1 MRVVLALFLLFPFL
15 LFGRVQTGIEV
26 LFSPEYQHL
35 LKGKRLGLITNQTG
49 VTSRMEKN
57 IDFIITHSA
66 AAQCTLVALF
76 APEHGLTGASHAFE
90 EIKDSTHGKIPVYSL
105 HGKTRRPTHE
115 MLKGIDIL
123 LFDIQDIG
131 SRPYT
136 YISTLFYAMEEAAK
150 VGIPVIVTDRPN
162 PINGVVVEGPLLDPD
177 FRSFLGYVNV
187 PYCHGMTV
195 GELARLFNGEYKV
208 GCALTVIP
216 MHGWKRNMSFI
227 DTGLPWV
234 PTSPNV
240 PEPTTPY
247 YFPITGTIGELQLVS
262 IGIGYTLPFKVVGA
276 PWIDAEKLATHLNG
290 QKLPGIAFQPFHF
303 KPYHGR
309 YSGEECHGVLIV
321 VQDPLH
327 YQPVMAQYTLLGSL
341 KSLYP
346 KEFAAAIEGC
356 QKNKTLFHK
365 VNGTDKV
372 YTILTTNP
380 YPAWPLRDF
389 ARGTLAD
396 FIPIRQKYLIT
407 SY

>member
-1 MRVVLALFLLFPFL
+1 M
-15 LFGRVQTGIEV
+15 EV
-26 LFSPEYQHL
+26 LFSPDYQHL

-57 IDFIITHSA
+57 IDFILHRSEA
-66 AAQCTLVALF
+66 AGCTLVALF
-76 APEHGLTGASHAFE
+76 APEHGLTGSSHAFE
-90 EIKDSTHGKIPVYSL
+90 EIKDTQYGKIPVYSL
-105 HGKTRRPTHE
+105 HGKTKRPTVE

-123 LFDIQDIG
+123 IFDIQDIG

-136 YISTLFYAMEEAAK
+136 YVSTLFYVMEEAAK
-150 VGIPVIVTDRPN
+150 AQIPVIVTDRPN
-162 PINGVVVEGPLLDPD
+162 PINGVVVDGPLLDPNW
-177 FRSFLGYVNV
+177 RSFLGYINV

-208 GCALTVIP
+208 NCALTVIP
-216 MHGWKRNMSFI
+216 MQGWRRNMSFI

-240 PEPTTPY
+240 PEPTTPC

-262 IGIGYTLPFKVVGA
+262 IGIGHTLPFKVVGA
-276 PWIDAEKLATHLNG
+276 PWIDAERLASHLNG

-309 YSGEECHGVLIV
+309 FSGQECHGVLIV

-346 KEFAAAIEGC
+346 KEFAEALVAS
-356 QKNKTLFHK
+356 QKNKELFHK
-365 VNGTDKV
+365 VNGTDQI
-372 YTILTTNP
+372 YHLITSNL
-380 YPAWPLRDF
+380 YPAWPLRDY
-389 ARGTLAD
+389 ARGQLNG
-396 FIPIRQKYLIT
+396 FLPIRQKYLIP